1 MGSPRSSEAAAAIT
15 LLSVFLGLWGRSEAS
30 SLYTCNSAGY
40 GENPDFASALDYSF
54 NVLLDITPQQPDIHN
69 VCTQYPNPPLVF
81 AQAICKYESSQADCA
96 LCLAYLR
103 GFLLV
108 NCAGRIGGR
117 AANDICYL
125 SNLGRSEASSLY
137 ACNSAGYGENP
148 DFASALDYT
157 LSLLLD
163 ITPQQPDIHNVCTQ
177 YPNPPLV
184 FAQAICKYESSQA
197 DCALCLSYLRGFLLA
212 NCAGRI
218 GGRAGNDLCN
228 LRYENYYV
236 CDM

>member
-1 MGSPRSSEAAAAIT
+1 MGPRSNEAAAAIT
-15 LLSVFLGLWGRSEAS
+15 LLTVFLGL
-30 SLYTCNSAGY
+30 C
-40 GENPDFASALDYSF
+40 
-54 NVLLDITPQQPDIHN
+54 
-69 VCTQYPNPPLVF
+69 
-81 AQAICKYESSQADCA
+81 
-96 LCLAYLR
+96 
-103 GFLLV
+103 
-108 NCAGRIGGR
+108 
-117 AANDICYL
+117 
-125 SNLGRSEASSLY
+125 SNLGRSEATSVY

>member
-1 MGSPRSSEAAAAIT
+1 MGPRTSEAAAAIT

-40 GENPDFASALDYSF
+40 GENPDFASALDYTLSL
-54 NVLLDITPQQPDIHN
+54 LLDITPQQPDIHN

-125 SNLGRSEASSLY
+125 
-137 ACNSAGYGENP
+137 
-148 DFASALDYT
+148 
-157 LSLLLD
+157 
-163 ITPQQPDIHNVCTQ
+163 
-177 YPNPPLV
+177 
-184 FAQAICKYESSQA
+184 
-197 DCALCLSYLRGFLLA
+197 
-212 NCAGRI
+212 
-218 GGRAGNDLCN
+218 
-228 LRYENYYV
+228 RYENYYV